1 MKIILL
7 GAPGSGKGT
16 QGPVLAEHFGALHV
30 SAGELLRVRMA
41 ESTEVGRLIGGYVRA
56 GELVPDEIV
65 FEVLWDPITE
75 AAAAGGY
82 VLDGFP
88 RNLRQAEL
96 AYERALLAG
105 VTADA
110 VVYLA
115 VPDDAVRSRLVA
127 RAAREGRSDDLDPGV
142 TERRLGIFH
151 SETEPLLEFYR
162 KRGLLV
168 TVDASVPPDEVSV
181 AMIAALGRSD
191 HEP

>member
-16 QGPVLAEHFGALHV
+16 QGPVLAEHFGATHV
-30 SAGELLRVRMA
+30 SAGELLRAHMR
-41 ESTEVGRLIGGYVRA
+41 ESTELGGVIGDYVRA

-65 FEVLWDPITE
+65 FEILWEPITK
-75 AAAAGGY
+75 AAAGGGF

-96 AYERALLAG
+96 AYQRALLEG

-115 VPDDAVRSRLVA
+115 VPDDAVRSRLVS
-127 RAAREGRSDDLDPGV
+127 RAAREGRSDDLDAGI

-151 SETEPLLEFYR
+151 SETEPLLDFYR
-162 KRGLLV
+162 NRGLLV
-168 TVDASVPPDEVSV
+168 AIDASAPPEDVST
-181 AMIAALGRSD
+181 AMIAALEGR
-191 HEP
+191 